1 MAENNGDVKPDDF
14 HATGEETVVAAADSV
29 KKKTDITTK
38 DFHATGGETVK
49 PDDFHAT
56 SEPSN

>member
-1 MAENNGDVKPDDF
+1 MAENNGDIKSDDL

-29 KKKTDITTK
+29 KKKTDITAE